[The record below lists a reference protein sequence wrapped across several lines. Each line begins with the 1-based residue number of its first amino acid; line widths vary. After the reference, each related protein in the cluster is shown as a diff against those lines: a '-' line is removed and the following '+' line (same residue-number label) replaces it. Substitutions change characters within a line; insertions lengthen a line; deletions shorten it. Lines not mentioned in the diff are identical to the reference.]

1 VPDARSDRLLAGGPT
16 ERLTQ
21 TSYKTGDL
29 VTGSNARLKLAN
41 IVDRLLLRRRATMML
56 ILSAE
61 EGGPFKAADPIS
73 AFRASAG
80 PIGDWMDAV
89 ARGL

>member
-1 VPDARSDRLLAGGPT
+1 M
-16 ERLTQ
+16 
-21 TSYKTGDL
+21 
-29 VTGSNARLKLAN
+29 RLKLAN